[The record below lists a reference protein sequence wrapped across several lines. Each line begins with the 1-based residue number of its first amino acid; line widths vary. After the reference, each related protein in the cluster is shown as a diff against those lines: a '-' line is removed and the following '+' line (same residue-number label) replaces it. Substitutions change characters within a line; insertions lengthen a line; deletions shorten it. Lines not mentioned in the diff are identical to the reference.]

1 MEDQSETYAPQ
12 LTLAIYEK
20 WNEQEHG
27 VKSSEENY
35 KNYFNTK
42 NIALCTFNK
51 EDLIYEGTIDCIDF
65 IHYVRGLEP
74 ERTFEIN
81 PIIMYRY

>member
-20 WNEQEHG
+20 WNEQAHG

-42 NIALCTFNK
+42 NLALCYF
-51 EDLIYEGTIDCIDF
+51 
-65 IHYVRGLEP
+65 
-74 ERTFEIN
+74 
-81 PIIMYRY
+81 